1 MCSAASQCNWLTT
14 LLNSDSDASVADD
27 NDGVTYGIIAGFA
40 ILALILIG
48 GVWWQRKLR
57 LDGRA
62 ETANDYVDDSL
73 DTTGKAAAPVANA
86 EGGRGR
92 GTRNRDGAAF
102 NNPMYNEVSISAVSA
117 AAGAASMRSLRPA
130 HVSSSSIGAAFGVGD
145 RVEIVDKGAGT
156 VRFVGL
162 HHVEG
167 TPRLG
172 VELDAPNGKNNGTI
186 KGYRY
191 FSCQPGHGT
200 LVKPQKAT
208 ACGSVDAPPTYATAV
223 GVGRQISDV

>member
-1 MCSAASQCNWLTT
+1 MCLC
-14 LLNSDSDASVADD
+14 
-27 NDGVTYGIIAGFA
+27 GVIVTA
-40 ILALILIG
+40 IVLVVLM
-48 GVWWQRKLR
+48 RKSP
-57 LDGRA
+57 D
-62 ETANDYVDDSL
+62 ETAANDYVDDGL

-86 EGGRGR
+86 GGGRGR

-102 NNPMYNEVSISAVSA
+102 NNPMYNEVSINVVSA

-167 TPRLG
+167 TYG
-172 VELDAPNGKNNGTI
+172 NSST
-186 KGYRY
+186 
-191 FSCQPGHGT
+191 
-200 LVKPQKAT
+200 
-208 ACGSVDAPPTYATAV
+208 
-223 GVGRQISDV
+223 